1 MALFITDTCINCG
14 ACEPECPVTAIFTE
28 EDTPDQFKAYIE
40 KNRKFF
46 EEGVERQVAKGRAG

>member
-1 MALFITDTCINCG
+1 
-14 ACEPECPVTAIFTE
+14 VTAIFAE

-46 EEGVERQVAKGRAG
+46 EGGVERQVAKGRSG